1 MQTESLSHER
11 GGENMNKIL
20 QTKDY
25 DQFKT
30 IVGNRD
36 IDIDHV
42 NYLVKLNSKENL
54 LHLFP
59 GTVTKDGY
67 LFDGQHRLEAAKAND
82 WDFFYTVSEKTL
94 AELGDTIVALTNTAQ
109 KRWAIKDYINYFVK
123 HGKEQYI
130 FLTQLMDTY
139 KMSYTNVLSLT
150 SGSSQT
156 RSIRVGELKIF
167 TSEEEKQIVIDMLDQ
182 YIFLKDFVPGDIFL
196 HRAFVMAVRTVFNS
210 MSAEDLKGEIIRSGI
225 DFTRK
230 ANTTD
235 YLRLLESIVN
245 FKRQEKNHIRFF

>member
-1 MQTESLSHER
+1 M
-11 GGENMNKIL
+11 KIL
-20 QTKDY
+20 NTKDY

-30 IVGNRD
+30 IVGNRN
-36 IDIDHV
+36 IDINHV

-109 KRWAIKDYINYFVK
+109 RRWNIKDYINYFMQ

-130 FLTQLMDTY
+130 FLAQLMDTY
-139 KMSYTNVLSLT
+139 KMSYTNLLSLI

-167 TSEEEKQIVIDMLDQ
+167 ISEEEKQIVIDMLDQ
-182 YIFLKDFVPGDIFL
+182 YMILKDFVPSDIFS
-196 HRAFVMAVRTVFNS
+196 HRAFTMAVRTVFNS
-210 MSAEDLKGEIIRSGI
+210 MSAENLKGEIIRSGI

-230 ANTTD
+230 VNTTE